1 MKIKNLVYTLLV
13 LIIGGFIAY
22 RVVSNSKKGGD
33 SKDKGGKDKPMNVS
47 GIVIKTQ
54 VFKNNLSLSG
64 SIEANEQVEIRS
76 EVSGI
81 VEAISFQEGS
91 FVNKGQVLFKVN
103 DQELKAQ
110 LIQATTKE
118 GLAAENARRA
128 KLLLQKEAI
137 SQEEYDVARAEH
149 KSTQA
154 QVQLIRA
161 QIAKTSV
168 RAPFS
173 GKIGLRSISPGTYIT
188 PTTLVANLVNIGKL
202 KITFSVPEKY
212 ASQIKLNTNIT
223 FSVSGT
229 TQKYHGVVYAIEP
242 EVATATRTLQVRA
255 IADNKEGKLFP
266 GTFANVELPLDVI
279 NDAIIVPTEAI
290 VPIQNGKKV
299 FISEKGM
306 AKEVKVEAST
316 RTDASI
322 LILSGLK
329 AGDTLLTTGVM
340 ALKDETP
347 VKVKIRSFER
357 DDDSEVASIRSIK
370 TVMQNNPNIYNAFGS
385 DRAALGYATKEVA
398 QRTIEAE
405 LVDAKIPQE
414 KRDMFSQAILGKIN
428 TYTVTPKGSWG
439 VNTQPSLSLQI
450 DGMAVNKTIN
460 LKTNVLDKDLNYLIK
475 YYPHIFIISDAV
487 RRIKAGENIDKIT
500 QDL

>member
-1 MKIKNLVYTLLV
+1 MKIKNLIYLLILL
-13 LIIGGFIAY
+13 LIGSFITY
-22 RVVSNSKKGGD
+22 RALSNAKKSD
-33 SKDKGGKDKPMNVS
+33 SPKDKGGKDKPMNVS
-47 GIVIKTQ
+47 GMVIKTQ
-54 VFKNNLSLSG
+54 VFENNLSLSG
-64 SIEANEQVEIRS
+64 SVEANEQVEIRS

-81 VEAISFQEGS
+81 VEVISFQEGS

-103 DQELKAQ
+103 DLELKAQ

-118 GLAAENARRA
+118 GLAAENSRRA

-154 QVQLIRA
+154 QVQLISA
-161 QIAKTSV
+161 QIAKTAV

-188 PTTLVANLVNIGKL
+188 PSTLVAHLVNVAKL

-223 FSVSGT
+223 FTVSGS
-229 TQKYHGVVYAIEP
+229 TQKYRAAVYAIEP
-242 EVATATRTLQVRA
+242 EIATATRTLQIRA

-279 NDAIIVPTEAI
+279 KNAIVVPTEAI
-290 VPIQNGKKV
+290 IPIQNGKKV
-299 FISEKGM
+299 FISEKGK
-306 AKEVKVEAST
+306 AKEIKVETAT

-340 ALKDETP
+340 ALKDEAP
-347 VKVKIRSFER
+347 VKVKI
-357 DDDSEVASIRSIK
+357 K
-370 TVMQNNPNIYNAFGS
+370 
-385 DRAALGYATKEVA
+385 
-398 QRTIEAE
+398 
-405 LVDAKIPQE
+405 
-414 KRDMFSQAILGKIN
+414 
-428 TYTVTPKGSWG
+428 
-439 VNTQPSLSLQI
+439 
-450 DGMAVNKTIN
+450 
-460 LKTNVLDKDLNYLIK
+460 
-475 YYPHIFIISDAV
+475 
-487 RRIKAGENIDKIT
+487 
-500 QDL
+500 